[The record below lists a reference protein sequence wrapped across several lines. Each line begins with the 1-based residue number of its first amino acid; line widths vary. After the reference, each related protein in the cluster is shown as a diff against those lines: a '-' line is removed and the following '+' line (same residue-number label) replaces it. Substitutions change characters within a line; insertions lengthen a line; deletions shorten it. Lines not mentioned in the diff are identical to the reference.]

1 MLKVNLTPCY
11 ILHHHK
17 YGETSLILDVL
28 SRDYGRVNLIAKGAK
43 KNKKQQGI
51 SFDLY
56 QKYLVSWILKTE
68 LGTLTSIESARSLLK
83 IKPDKLLSGFYM
95 NEIILR
101 LLHKHEAHPELFDAY
116 ESALNKLI
124 EGDPEEKILRYFEM
138 ALLKSLGYGL
148 VLDYDVKTG
157 ESIDGGNEYFYEF
170 DHGPSTQSI
179 QTKMAC
185 SISGRTLLE
194 LNSEQLSSSKQ
205 VHEAKKLLRSILSR
219 YLGDKPLASRA
230 LYDAYIKTRNIA

>member
-43 KNKKQQGI
+43 KNKKQQDI
-51 SFDLY
+51 AFDLY
-56 QKYLVSWILKTE
+56 QKYLISWVLKTE
-68 LGTLTSIESARSLLK
+68 LGTLTSIELARSLLM
-83 IKPDKLLSGFYM
+83 IKPDKILSGFYM
-95 NEIILR
+95 NEIVLR

-116 ESALNKLI
+116 ERALNKLV
-124 EGDPEEKILRYFEM
+124 EGEHEEKILRYFEM

-157 ESIDGGNEYFYEF
+157 EPIDGDNEYSYEY
-170 DHGPSTQSI
+170 DHGPSVQSA
-179 QTKMAC
+179 QTKMSC
-185 SISGRTLLE
+185 TISGQTLLE
-194 LNSEQLSSSKQ
+194 LNNEQLSNSKQ
-205 VHEAKKLLRSILSR
+205 IHEAKKLLRSVLSR
-219 YLGDKPLASRA
+219 YLGEKPLASRD
-230 LYDAYIKTRNIA
+230 LYNAYIKTRNTA